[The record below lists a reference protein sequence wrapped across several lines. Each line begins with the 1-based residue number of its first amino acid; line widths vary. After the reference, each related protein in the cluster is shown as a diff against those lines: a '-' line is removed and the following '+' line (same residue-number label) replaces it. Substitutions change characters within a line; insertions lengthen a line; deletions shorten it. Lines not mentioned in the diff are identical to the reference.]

1 MPETGRRLVQA
12 LPLIA
17 IAIVI
22 VAYGDEVFM
31 AGVLAL
37 GILAANELYRMMHR
51 ARPVNLAGFLALIAL
66 CLVALYGEREQI
78 VLVLVLLF
86 PVTYLL
92 AVVRPFRENVSW
104 GIAATYLGVLWIG
117 LAIVHAILLREM
129 EHGGAL
135 VLLTLIGTFIGD
147 TCAYFGGRAWGRTPL
162 APRISPNKTV
172 EGLLAGIVGGTFMFW
187 FVGFAYHHDWFN
199 GTDRLLIG
207 LAVACAAPLG
217 DLFESML
224 KRDLGV
230 KDMGSLI
237 PHHGGLLDRVDALL
251 FTLPASYYTL
261 RMLGLL

>member
-1 MPETGRRLVQA
+1 MPETGRRIVQA

-17 IAIVI
+17 IAIVM
-22 VAYGDEVFM
+22 VSYGDEVFM
-31 AGVLAL
+31 VGVLLL
-37 GILAANELYRMMHR
+37 GILAANELYRMMQR
-51 ARPVNLAGFLALIAL
+51 ARPVNLAGFVTLIGL

-78 VLVLVLLF
+78 VLVLVVMF

-92 AVVRPFRENVSW
+92 AVMRPFRENVSW

-117 LAIVHAILLREM
+117 LAIVHAILLRELD
-129 EHGGAL
+129 HGGAL

-147 TCAYFGGRAWGRTPL
+147 TCAYFGGRAWGRTLL

-172 EGLLAGIVGGTFMFW
+172 EGLLAGIAGGTFMFW

-199 GTDRLLIG
+199 GTDRLLIA

-230 KDMGSLI
+230 KDTGRAFGS
-237 PHHGGLLDRVDALL
+237 HGGVLDRLDGAL
-251 FTLPASYYTL
+251 FALPAAYYVAL
-261 RMLGLL
+261 AVL